1 MPHAVA
7 TPAGVFDVTHNTVSR
22 HHDAASHTTNAR
34 FVAFWAPFPS
44 PLHAKRPPPEPQ
56 AGSGVRTSTARI
68 SQLRCCPPSPALA
81 TQQLEL
87 AQRNSLSLQDPRTT
101 GRPTDS
107 SATQPPPRGLHAE
120 SGRLLSVF
128 QLAGPAAPQDQH
140 PHPKACHATAEAHT
154 GLRSRPCVGGMQA
167 RAMNSSFSSIC
178 PRSTRRRNRI
188 QPCASR

>member
-1 MPHAVA
+1 MRSFLRRMPSEVCARSCQHAA
-7 TPAGVFDVTHNTVSR
+7 WTLEFSDPAIGTRSMLPAVFCALRTHLCCPDS
-22 HHDAASHTTNAR
+22 D
-34 FVAFWAPFPS
+34 
-44 PLHAKRPPPEPQ
+44 
-56 AGSGVRTSTARI
+56 
-68 SQLRCCPPSPALA
+68 RCCPPSPALA
-81 TQQLEL
+81 AQQLEL

-128 QLAGPAAPQDQH
+128 QLGPAAPQDQR